1 MAEYAHHLIGA
12 EQVHSAGCA
21 MRSAA
26 EDIQRASSNLSDVLN
41 RFTQDMTALVERLEA
56 LKEAPK

>member
-1 MAEYAHHLIGA
+1 
-12 EQVHSAGCA
+12 